1 MKLKTHR
8 NVGWSLIGT
17 MVACFTLL
25 AMASIEVSCTSTKNL
40 PNIDTIY
47 VAKTEYIDKIVVDS
61 VWQDRWHTIY
71 ASGDTIYARDS
82 IYVYKYK
89 CTHDTLLLT
98 DTLYKVKNVPYEV
111 EKRPTFWKRIGYLC
125 KGGILAV
132 VLVFLFTF
140 ILRMYDKYKVRL
152 KQ

>member
-1 MKLKTHR
+1 MKLKTHKR
-8 NVGWSLIGT
+8 KAWSLIGT
-17 MVACFTLL
+17 MMVCFISLV
-25 AMASIEVSCTSTKNL
+25 MASIVVSCTSTKNL

-47 VAKTEYIDKIVVDS
+47 VAKTEYVDKIVVDS
-61 VWQDRWHTIY
+61 IWQDRWHTIY
-71 ASGDTIYARDS
+71 TSGDTIYARDS

-111 EKRPTFWKRIGYLC
+111 EKEPTFWERVGYLC

-132 VLVFLFTF
+132 VLVFLLTF
-140 ILRMYDKYKVRL
+140 VLRVCDKYKVKR
-152 KQ
+152 

>member
-1 MKLKTHR
+1 
-8 NVGWSLIGT
+8 
-17 MVACFTLL
+17 
-25 AMASIEVSCTSTKNL
+25 MASIEVSCSSVNHL
-40 PNIDTIY
+40 PATDTIY
-47 VAKTEYIDKIVVDS
+47 VTKTEYVDKIVVDS

-71 ASGDTIYARDS
+71 TSGDTIYARDS

-111 EKRPTFWKRIGYLC
+111 EKEPSFWEKIGMMA
-125 KGGILAV
+125 KGGVLAIAM
-132 VLVFLFTF
+132 VFVGVGL
-140 ILRMYDKYKVRL
+140 LRLRDKYKVRL